1 MTTFS
6 TNIST
11 KNNLF
16 NNQDSQLQNRVSS
29 LYKLK
34 SKFEKKYFKLSG
46 CRKYDKARDFNIELS
61 ATLYRVNQLLNTRE
75 LSAVTSVS
83 YNQIDSKINSLEKQ
97 LSQLI
102 S

>member
-6 TNIST
+6 TNIAT
-11 KNNLF
+11 KDNFF
-16 NNQDSQLQNRVSS
+16 NNQDPQLKNRASS

-61 ATLYRVNQLLNTRE
+61 ATLYKVNQLLNTTE
-75 LSAVTSVS
+75 LSTATPFS
-83 YNQIDSKINSLEKQ
+83 YNQIDSKINNLEKQ